1 MPKAKYIDLQI
12 NGYQGIDFNQS
23 ELTAES
29 LHVACVALRRD
40 RVESILATIITDDVS
55 VMSSRLARIV
65 ELRQKDGLIESVI
78 AGFHI
83 EGPFISS
90 VPGYIGA
97 HPVQHAQA
105 ARWSAMEPLLDAAG
119 GLTKMVTI
127 APEQDPGGAV
137 TKRLADLGVLVAAG
151 HTNASLDQL
160 DACIDSGL
168 SLFTHLGNG
177 CPRLMDRHDNI
188 IQRALSRA
196 EFLHFGFIAD
206 GAHVPFFALA
216 NYLKLV
222 GIDRAFVVSDAIA
235 AAGCGPGRYQLG
247 GREVTVG
254 KDGVPRAEDD
264 SHLVGSATPMFQMA
278 ANLRDNLGL
287 SGQEIEQL
295 TCLNPRQLLAA
306 AVRKSGEESSSEDS
320 VLARSNPG

>member
-12 NGYQGIDFNQS
+12 NGYQGVDFNQS

-55 VMSSRLARIV
+55 VMSARLARIV
-65 ELRQKDGLIESVI
+65 ELRQKDGLVESVI

-105 ARWSAMEPLLDAAG
+105 ANWSAMEPLLDAAG

-127 APEQDPGGAV
+127 APEQDPGGVV

-188 IQRALSRA
+188 IQRALSRT

-206 GAHVPFFALA
+206 GAHVPFFALG
-216 NYLKLV
+216 NYLRLV

-295 TCLNPRQLLAA
+295 TCLNPRKLLADA
-306 AVRKSGEESSSEDS
+306 AGKSGEESSSEAS